1 MENYEILFI
10 SCDILLSSALGA
22 RYAGL
27 FISQSSEIQHKN
39 ISLFYSPM
47 SDKLESWETYTVKQ
61 KINPLFYYVYNG
73 IMRRIVFPDVYIFR
87 LNQYKRK
94 LRDILSVNNV
104 KNIIIGVTP
113 FSLLLLGRWIKTN
126 YPSLQLIADMS
137 DPFSFNMIYRNRPY
151 RTRLAK
157 YIENKAFPY
166 FDHIIVLD
174 EGIQIRYR
182 QIYPEFSEKF
192 QVIEQGVDK
201 DFINKVKELSNTS
214 KNHFTFLYAGIF
226 YSRARNPINLYQAF
240 ELTECDCK
248 LEIYGN
254 FKRSNRP
261 KPSPKIVYHKAINR
275 EKLSYITAQT
285 NALILFD
292 NEYGYQV
299 PGKTLETLAS
309 GKPVLFIYNNENSP
323 TIKYVKEAKGVVW
336 VKNSVQEIKEGIIK
350 IIKGEYDNPY
360 FNYTPY
366 TWDKMRIKLENI
378 LKK

>member
-1 MENYEILFI
+1 MGNYEILLITEDF
-10 SCDILLSSALGA
+10 LLFYPKGI
-22 RYAGL
+22 RYTTL
-27 FISQSSEIQHKN
+27 FNPQSYEIQHKN
-39 ISLFYSPM
+39 ISLVYSPM
-47 SDKLESWETYTVKQ
+47 SDKLESWEIHTVKQ
-61 KINPLFYYVYNG
+61 KVNPLFYYVYDG
-73 IMRRIVFPDVYIFR
+73 IMRRIVFPDVYILR

-104 KNIIIGVTP
+104 KNIIIGIPP

-126 YPSLQLIADMS
+126 YPSLQLIADML

-151 RTRLAK
+151 RIRLAK

-166 FDHIIVLD
+166 FDQIIVFN
-174 EGIQIRYR
+174 EKIQIRY
-182 QIYPEFSEKF
+182 QQLYPKISEKF
-192 QVIEQGVDK
+192 QVVEQGVNE

-214 KNHFTFLYAGIF
+214 INHFTFLYAGVF
-226 YSRARNPINLYQAF
+226 HSRGRNPNNLYQAF

-275 EKLSYITAQT
+275 EELSYITAQA
-285 NALILFD
+285 NALILID

-350 IIKGEYDNPY
+350 IIKGEYNNPH

-366 TWDKMRIKLENI
+366 TWDKMHIKLENI